1 MHELNDTI
9 LLQKIRDGSEK
20 AFKVVYDRY
29 HIQLFYIAKKYLK
42 DTGLSEDAVQDIF
55 VKLWEKK
62 HKLNDIK
69 SLKAYL
75 FTMLRNRVLNML
87 RDKKSDVVSMTS
99 LTEKTFPAQN
109 LTEDDL
115 QYKEYERVLQRGI
128 NELSDRKREVFELRS
143 QKGFT
148 NPEVAEMLQVDV
160 RTVKT
165 HYYNGSKYI
174 RAYLSKH
181 SGILTFL
188 FASSQAI
195 LLKF

>member
-42 DTGLSEDAVQDIF
+42 DTGLSEDAVQDTF

-62 HKLNDIK
+62 HKLDDVR

-75 FTMLRNRVLNML
+75 FTMVRNHVLNML

>member
-174 RAYLSKH
+174 RAYLNKH
-181 SGILTFL
+181 LGILTFL
-188 FASSQAI
+188 FAVSQSF